1 MTLLQVNFQSFF
13 SNPVEGIIY
22 YNLICN
28 GLCQRVDTKN
38 VISSNEWNENKRQV
52 ILPDVN
58 SPRFNYL
65 SIVNKLIEDDKKLFD
80 NIIDGLKSSKVFYS
94 VNDVVN
100 LFLSKRQ
107 SVDNVSFFLFMEKC
121 IENFRKM
128 NKIRLSE
135 TYRVALNSF
144 KRFRNGVDITL
155 SEITSDVMLDYQA
168 YLQEKV
174 CRNTSSFYMRNL
186 RSAYNRMSN
195 DVVLCKSTPFARVYT
210 GVDKTRKRALSI
222 DDISE
227 IKNLDLSDF
236 NYSYN
241 FARDMFMFSFYTR
254 GMSFIDMAM
263 LKMSNVSNGV
273 ISYKRKKTGQKI
285 RVKMEKCMSDI
296 IEKYKVEGN
305 KYLLPIVV
313 SLNDDGFAEHERRM
327 YMSKL
332 QLINR
337 NLKSIGLMLNIATPL
352 TTYVARHSWASIA
365 KSVNVPISVI
375 SDSMGHDSELT
386 TRIYLST
393 LDNNVVDN
401 ANMFIISKI

>member
-28 GLCQRVDTKN
+28 GIYQRVDTKS
-38 VISSNEWNENKRQV
+38 VISSDEWNETKRQI
-52 ILPDVN
+52 ILPDLN

-65 SIVNKLIEDDKKLFD
+65 SIVNKLIEDDKNLFD
-80 NIIDGLKSSKVFYS
+80 NIIDGLKRSKVFFS

-100 LFLSKRQ
+100 LFLSRRQ
-107 SVDNVSFFLFMEKC
+107 SPDNCSFFAFMEKC
-121 IENFRKM
+121 IENFRNM

-135 TYRVALNSF
+135 TYSVALNSF
-144 KRFRNGVDITL
+144 RNYRKGVDISF
-155 SEITSDVMLDYQA
+155 SEITSDIMIDYQA
-168 YLQEKV
+168 YLQERV

-195 DVVLCKSTPFARVYT
+195 DVVLSKSTPFARVYT
-210 GVDKTRKRALSI
+210 GVDKTKKRALSVN
-222 DDISE
+222 DISE
-227 IKNLDLSDF
+227 IKNLDLSSYNF
-236 NYSYN
+236 SYN

-263 LKMSNVSNGV
+263 LKLSNVSNGV
-273 ISYKRKKTGQKI
+273 ISYKRKKTGQRI
-285 RVKMEKCMSDI
+285 RVKLEKCMTEI
-296 IEKYKVEGN
+296 IERYKVTGN

-313 SLNDDGFAEHERRM
+313 SLNDDSFANRERRM
-327 YMSKL
+327 YMTKL

-337 NLKSIGLMLNIATPL
+337 NLKSIGQMLNINTPL

-375 SDSMGHDSELT
+375 SDSMGHDSEIT

-393 LDNNVVDN
+393 LDNNVVDS
-401 ANMFIISKI
+401 ANSLIISKI